1 MPAFTKELFVAAGRE
16 REVTLVTKGRA
27 SGKLR
32 AVTIWISTDGAHLYI
47 RSGEGMK
54 RQWRND
60 LNLAHILLGSEGTL
74 GVIVEATLRMAGK
87 SIKVKPRH
95 VTDPDEARAT
105 SRIAREKYG
114 SFIKPSQPGEPLTK
128 GEQAVFELLPG

>member
-1 MPAFTKELFVAAGRE
+1 MEAEMSATTAEDPTTKGTDAAGRCMV
-16 REVTLVTKGRA
+16 RGSYRMKFNRG
-27 SGKLR
+27 
-32 AVTIWISTDGAHLYI
+32 IWISTDGAHLYI

-54 RQWRND
+54 RQWPQNF
-60 LNLAHILLGSEGTL
+60 LSSG
-74 GVIVEATLRMAGK
+74 EATLRMAGK

-114 SFIKPSQPGEPLTK
+114 SFIKPSKPGEPLTK

>member
-1 MPAFTKELFVAAGRE
+1 MAAFTKDLIDAAALE
-16 REVTLVTKGRA
+16 REVTLVTKGRS
-27 SGKLR
+27 SGKSR
-32 AVTIWISTDGAHLYI
+32 PVTIWISTDGAHLYI

-54 RQWRND
+54 RDWPQNF
-60 LNLAHILLGSEGTL
+60 LARG
-74 GVIVEATLRMAGK
+74 EATLRIAGK

-114 SFIKPSQPGEPLTK
+114 SFIKPSRAGEPLTK
-128 GEQAVFELLPG
+128 GEQAVFELLPA

>member
-1 MPAFTKELFVAAGRE
+1 MVPAFTKELFVAAARE

-27 SGKLR
+27 SGKSR

-54 RQWRND
+54 RQWPQNF
-60 LNLAHILLGSEGTL
+60 LASG
-74 GVIVEATLRMAGK
+74 EATLRMAGK